1 MSRVLD
7 VDKCADLKVPCQ
19 AITISA
25 RSQPCLDKLPDS
37 SAQLRAQN
45 WHEAAPK
52 ERAGNLCANLG
63 CGPVR
68 AYEPKADPGP
78 VRLGSQISGVANPDL
93 QR

>member
-37 SAQLRAQN
+37 SVPKFGTGPQ
-45 WHEAAPK
+45 K

-78 VRLGSQISGVANPDL
+78 VRLGSQNSGVANPDL

>member
-1 MSRVLD
+1 MARYSY
-7 VDKCADLKVPCQ
+7 VPK
-19 AITISA
+19 IGT
-25 RSQPCLDKLPDS
+25 RP
-37 SAQLRAQN
+37 
-45 WHEAAPK
+45 HK